1 MDTETL
7 SRIQFAATIAFHY
20 FYPPISI
27 GLGLLL
33 VGMEGLYLKTGDKI
47 WHQMAHF
54 WTRVFGLVFAMG
66 VATGIVME
74 FQFGTNW
81 ATYSRFVGDVFGS
94 ALAAEGIF
102 AFMLEAG
109 FLSILLFG
117 WNRVSKKMHFFAT
130 CMVCL
135 GAHFSAIWIVVA
147 NSWMQTPAGFHL
159 EIRGERFPADYPLRA
174 EDIPYARAVIDDFWA
189 MVFNPS
195 SLDRLTHTIL
205 GCWLTG
211 AFLVASVSAYYFLRQ
226 HHLEVARRGLLLS
239 LPFAAIVSI
248 LQFASA
254 HSTARGV
261 AVNQPAKL
269 AAMEGLYETDA
280 RAPLT
285 ILGWV
290 DEKNERTLGLKI
302 PGMLSLLA
310 HGDVEKPVTGLKEFA
325 LQDRPKVQAVFQLFH
340 LMVACA
346 FIMAGMAFLGTG
358 LLYQNRLFDRNFL
371 VSRWLLISLV
381 PAVLLPHIAGQ
392 AGWFVAELGRQ
403 PWIVYGLLRTSQGFS
418 EVVSAN
424 QVLTSL
430 ILFTL
435 VYTLLFALFIYLLN
449 RKIHHGPDEDYLPK
463 HDGDIP
469 ARMDA

>member
-117 WNRVSKKMHFFAT
+117 WNRVSKQVHFFAT

-174 EDIPYARAVIDDFWA
+174 EDIPHARAVIDDFWA

-195 SLDRLTHTIL
+195 SVDRLTHTVL

-211 AFLVASVSAYYFLRQ
+211 AFLVASVSAYYYLR
-226 HHLEVARRGLLLS
+226 HRHLEVARRGLLLS
-239 LPFAAIVSI
+239 LPFAAAVSI

-254 HSTARGV
+254 HSTAKGV

-269 AAMEGLYETDA
+269 AAMEGIYATEP
-280 RAPLT
+280 RAPMTL
-285 ILGWV
+285 LGWV

-302 PGMLSLLA
+302 PGMLSFLA
-310 HGDVEKPVTGLKEFA
+310 HGDMEKPVKGLQEFA
-325 LQDRPKVQAVFQLFH
+325 PQDRPKVQAVFQLFH
-340 LMVACA
+340 LMVGCA
-346 FIMAGMAFLGTG
+346 FVMAGLAFLGTG
-358 LLYQNRLFDRNFL
+358 LLWRDRLFDRRFL
-371 VSRWLLISLV
+371 LSRWLLLALV

-435 VYTLLFALFIYLLN
+435 VYALLFALFLYLLN
-449 RKIHHGPDEDYLPK
+449 RKIHHGPDEAYLPQPE
-463 HDGDIP
+463 GGVP
-469 ARMDA
+469 ARMNA

>member
-7 SRIQFAATIAFHY
+7 SRVQFAATIAFHY

-27 GLGLLL
+27 GLGLML
-33 VGMEGLYLKTGDKI
+33 VFMEGLYLKTGEKV

-54 WTRVFGLVFAMG
+54 WTRIFGLVFAMG
-66 VATGIVME
+66 TATGIVME

-94 ALAAEGIF
+94 ALASEGIF

-117 WNRVSKKMHFFAT
+117 WNRVSKKTHFFAT

-159 EIRGERFPADYPLRA
+159 EIRGERFPANYPLRV
-174 EDIPYARAVIDDFWA
+174 EDIPHARAVIEDFWA

-195 SLDRLTHTIL
+195 SVDRLTHTVL
-205 GCWLTG
+205 GAWLTG
-211 AFLVASVSAYYFLRQ
+211 AFLVASVSSYFFLRQ
-226 HHLEVARRGLLLS
+226 RHLEIAQRGLRLA
-239 LPFAAIVSI
+239 LPFAAVVSL
-248 LQFASA
+248 LQFLSA
-254 HSTARGV
+254 HSTAKGV
-261 AVNQPAKL
+261 AANQPAKL
-269 AAMEGLYETDA
+269 AAMEGVYKTEA
-280 RAPLT
+280 AAPLT
-285 ILGWV
+285 AIGWV
-290 DEKNERTLGLKI
+290 DEKNERTIGLKL
-302 PGMLSLLA
+302 PGMLSFLA
-310 HGDVEKPVTGLKEFA
+310 HGKMESPVKGLKEFPP
-325 LQDRPKVQAVFQLFH
+325 QDRPKVQPVFQLFH

-346 FIMAGMAFLGTG
+346 FAMAGLAFVGTA
-358 LLYQNRLFDRNFL
+358 LLFQDRLFSPNFAP
-371 VSRWLLISLV
+371 SRWLLLALV

-430 ILFTL
+430 ILFSM
-435 VYTLLFALFIYLLN
+435 VYALLFALFIYLLN
-449 RKIHHGPDEDYLPK
+449 RKIHHGPDEDHLPK
-463 HDGDIP
+463 HDGGIP
-469 ARMDA
+469 ARANA